1 MRAVALSVSRQQSRR
16 CSGFTIQRELSTSS
30 TVTRSFWSAFG
41 FWDACLLWAT
51 RHARDLRGRGAVL
64 VHVAHERGR
73 EALPRAPHAEGHLG
87 QVEPAHGLG
96 GARPR
101 AADAD
106 VRVAVHRAEERHRV
120 AHPRLDGAD
129 GEADQRLGGGAAA
142 HHVHV
147 EVEPE
152 AEIGRHPVG
161 GCGVAAL
168 VGHHPVHAVLAEAGV
183 GHRLLD
189 RVDRHGAGAPP
200 RVPAVLGFSHADDAV
215 LVLESHVSRPR
226 RRPLRSLRALDL
238 R

>member
-1 MRAVALSVSRQQSRR
+1 MGPCRPVEIRARLVDAPGHAHDVHGLLPQIARALGRGDDEGGRIV
-16 CSGFTIQRELSTSS
+16 GLETAVEEMQRLHDPARVEHVVDGDPLLLKRLR
-30 TVTRSFWSAFG
+30 VLGGVLAVG
-41 FWDACLLWAT
+41 DA
-51 RHARDLRGRGAVL
+51 HVRDLRGRRAVL

-152 AEIGRHPVG
+152 AEIGRYPVG
-161 GCGVAAL
+161 RAWSRRPG
-168 VGHHPVHAVLAEAGV
+168 
-183 GHRLLD
+183 RT
-189 RVDRHGAGAPP
+189 
-200 RVPAVLGFSHADDAV
+200 S
-215 LVLESHVSRPR
+215 SRPR
-226 RRPLRSLRALDL
+226 RPCRGRRRPSPS
-238 R
+238 